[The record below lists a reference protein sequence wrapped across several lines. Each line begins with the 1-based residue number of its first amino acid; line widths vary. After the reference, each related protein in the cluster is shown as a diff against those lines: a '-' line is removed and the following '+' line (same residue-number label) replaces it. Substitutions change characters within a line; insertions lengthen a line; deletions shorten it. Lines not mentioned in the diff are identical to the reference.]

1 MPRKKSTPI
10 LSISPEPRTFEISSF
25 ASPASTSIDSVA
37 AGIFVN
43 FIYPERIRLTRLLCG
58 YTLGALSLL
67 VSNVREELAMARRKF
82 LSQLL
87 GLPFFALGA
96 TAAQEPKKV
105 LKIMM
110 RSSWGTD
117 DPSRGSFVFAHAL
130 ALADAGHE
138 VQIFLTGD
146 ATYLMRKVTTDAVT
160 PIGWPALSELRE
172 KIVAKHIPVFSCGA
186 CSRAR
191 GVSESDLATWNAK
204 YGNPTIFVSLVEW
217 SDRILAE

>member
-1 MPRKKSTPI
+1 
-10 LSISPEPRTFEISSF
+10 
-25 ASPASTSIDSVA
+25 
-37 AGIFVN
+37 
-43 FIYPERIRLTRLLCG
+43 
-58 YTLGALSLL
+58 
-67 VSNVREELAMARRKF
+67 MARRKF

-105 LKIMM
+105 LKVMM

>member
-1 MPRKKSTPI
+1 
-10 LSISPEPRTFEISSF
+10 
-25 ASPASTSIDSVA
+25 
-37 AGIFVN
+37 
-43 FIYPERIRLTRLLCG
+43 
-58 YTLGALSLL
+58 
-67 VSNVREELAMARRKF
+67 MARRRF
-82 LSQLL
+82 LSQLFA
-87 GLPFFALGA
+87 LPFLAAGA
-96 TAAQEPKKV
+96 NAQESKKV

-146 ATYLMRKVTTDAVT
+146 ATYLMRKATSDAVVA
-160 PIGWPALSELRE
+160 IGWGPLSELRE
-172 KIVAKHIPVFSCGA
+172 KIVAKKIPVFSCGA

-191 GVSESDLATWNAK
+191 GISETDLANWGAK

-217 SDRILAE
+217 ADRIIAE